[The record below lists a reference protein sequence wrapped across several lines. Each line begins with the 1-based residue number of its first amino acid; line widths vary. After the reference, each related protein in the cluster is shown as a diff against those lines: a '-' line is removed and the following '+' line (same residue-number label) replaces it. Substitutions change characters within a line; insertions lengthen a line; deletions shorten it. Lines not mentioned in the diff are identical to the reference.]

1 MANVHVARIA
11 KPPWSRGATHGG
23 FARTRPVALG
33 GTSVHGASAV
43 GEPTLQTL
51 PDSVGWRQHLHCR
64 ITANVVTPPAIRVVF
79 TGWLT
84 RSGRGRYLALAW
96 ANLAEGSTVDGTDPD
111 RAGTDA
117 ASTQTYLAL
126 ITHPHA
132 KRNEIAQLLAI
143 SRTELDR
150 RVADLA
156 AQGSVRVHPDGSWDV
171 PPPDITLPAR
181 ASELERQA
189 LQIRATADQL
199 AVIYHQARAQQ
210 AGDQTIEVLG
220 SREEVARYFVQVMG
234 AARQR
239 VRSLDRPPFTRA
251 EHAVTDVQRQQAAE
265 GVRFLTVYD
274 TDVLQGAQSIA
285 ALERLAA
292 LGEQMRVLKG
302 VPLKMVV
309 ADDDTALVIVR
320 TDDESWRGSMLVRRS
335 PLLDALTLLFETLW
349 RLSVPLHRPER
360 ELGNQP
366 DQPPL
371 RDRQVLMMLAGG
383 ATDET
388 IARQLGVSSRTV
400 ERRVRA
406 LLDRLGANTR
416 FQAGVQAAR
425 RGWL

>member
-1 MANVHVARIA
+1 M
-11 KPPWSRGATHGG
+11 
-23 FARTRPVALG
+23 G

-51 PDSVGWRQHLHCR
+51 PDPLGWRKHLECR
-64 ITANVVTPPAIRVVF
+64 ITANVVTPPVIRVVF

-84 RSGRGRYLALAW
+84 RSGRGPYPALAW
-96 ANLAEGSTVDGTDPD
+96 ACLAEGSTVDGTDPNS
-111 RAGTDA
+111 AGTDA
-117 ASTQTYLAL
+117 TSTQTYLAL

-132 KRNEIAQLLAI
+132 SLGEIAQLLDI

-150 RVADLA
+150 RVAHLA
-156 AQGSVRVHPDGSWDV
+156 VQGSVRTHPDGSWDV

-189 LQIRATADQL
+189 LQIRAAADQL
-199 AVIYHQARAQQ
+199 AVIYHQARAQR

-239 VRSLDRPPFTRA
+239 VRSLDRPPFSRA

-302 VPLKMVV
+302 VPLKLVV

-320 TDDESWRGSMLVRRS
+320 TDEASWRGSMLVRRS
-335 PLLDALTLLFETLW
+335 PLLDSLTVLFETLW
-349 RLSVPLHRPER
+349 RLSVPLHRPEP
-360 ELGNQP
+360 ELGSRP
-366 DQPPL
+366 DQRVDQPVL

-406 LLDRLGANTR
+406 LLDRLGAETR

>member
-1 MANVHVARIA
+1 M
-11 KPPWSRGATHGG
+11 
-23 FARTRPVALG
+23 
-33 GTSVHGASAV
+33 
-43 GEPTLQTL
+43 
-51 PDSVGWRQHLHCR
+51 
-64 ITANVVTPPAIRVVF
+64 
-79 TGWLT
+79 
-84 RSGRGRYLALAW
+84 
-96 ANLAEGSTVDGTDPD
+96 DGTDPVS
-111 RAGTDA
+111 AGTDA
-117 ASTQTYLAL
+117 TSTQTYLAL

-132 KRNEIAQLLAI
+132 GRDEIAQLLEI
-143 SRTELDR
+143 SRSELDR
-150 RVADLA
+150 RVAELA
-156 AQGSVRVHPDGSWDV
+156 VQGSVRTHPDGSWDV

-189 LQIRATADQL
+189 LQIRAAADQL
-199 AVIYHQARAQQ
+199 AVIYHRARAQR
-210 AGDQTIEVLG
+210 AGDQPIEVLG

-239 VRSLDRPPFTRA
+239 VRSLDRPPFTHA

-320 TDDESWRGSMLVRRS
+320 TDAESWRGSMLVRRS
-335 PLLDALTLLFETLW
+335 PLLDSLTLLFETLW
-349 RLSVPLHRPER
+349 RLSVPLHRTEP
-360 ELGNQP
+360 ELGGQR
-366 DQPPL
+366 DQPAL

-388 IARQLGVSSRTV
+388 IARQLGISSRTV

-406 LLDRLGANTR
+406 LLDRLGAETR
-416 FQAGVQAAR
+416 FQAGAQAAR